1 MEKDTGHLSY
11 NKVYFPKSHA
21 TLGLPMT
28 QTASQASEPA
38 HHLADV
44 LAHLIATLLAPMF
57 LLATGGDIALAHL
70 AALETL
76 NSYRARNH
84 IDLIAVAQIVGCGL
98 AALGSVSRSM
108 EDDLSV
114 SMVLRLRGNAVALNR
129 TVEHARRALGTNR
142 PEPPPAIEP
151 VDLQTEAAVLSS
163 VADTQQRVRE
173 AKAHLRTPDPVPPS
187 EPGNPALTDQQRQAA
202 WASAMSDVANEFT
215 AGLSNLPPV
224 ERKLASLRAA
234 ALSSC
239 ANQLLSGEVPSRP
252 RPGDLAALMRPTRG

>member
-1 MEKDTGHLSY
+1 
-11 NKVYFPKSHA
+11 
-21 TLGLPMT
+21 MT
-28 QTASQASEPA
+28 QSPSDILT
-38 HHLADV
+38 
-44 LAHLIATLLAPMF
+44 HLIATLLAPMF
-57 LLATGGDIALAHL
+57 LLATGGDLAFAHR

-76 NSYRARNH
+76 NSYRARNQL
-84 IDLIAVAQIVGCGL
+84 DLIAIAQIVGCGL

-129 TVEHARRALGTNR
+129 AVEHARRALGKNC

-151 VDLQTEAAVLSS
+151 VDLQAEAAVLSS

-173 AKAHLRTPDPVPPS
+173 ARASPQTPDPVQPLVSEKPS
-187 EPGNPALTDQQRQAA
+187 LTDRRRQAT

-215 AGLSNLPPV
+215 GSFPHLPPA
-224 ERKLASLRAA
+224 ERKLVSIRAA

-239 ANQLLSGEVPSRP
+239 ANQLLSGEVSSRP
-252 RPGDLAALMRPTRG
+252 RPGDLAALMRPKPG